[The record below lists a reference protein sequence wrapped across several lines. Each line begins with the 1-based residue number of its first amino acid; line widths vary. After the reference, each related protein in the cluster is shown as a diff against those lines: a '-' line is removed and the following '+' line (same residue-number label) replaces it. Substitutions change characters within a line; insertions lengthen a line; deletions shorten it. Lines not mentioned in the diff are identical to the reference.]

1 MLSSCCL
8 QSRIMIHDSKCDM
21 IGCSMFFFTSRTPLQ
36 TLVTITGNGAEMI
49 TRIMRLPWPLNPAW
63 SAANVLMCAQQPPV
77 VSMFPIFPLGSMH
90 LCFGCNPRDPN
101 GRSVVRKFPIL
112 TRNPLKSLY
121 ERLRP
126 RRPPYQGL
134 IHRNPWYN
142 RNSWTGVTKV
152 CKKTPPW

>member
-1 MLSSCCL
+1 
-8 QSRIMIHDSKCDM
+8 MIHDRKCDM
-21 IGCSMFFFTSRTPLQ
+21 IGCSMVFFHFSNSFANIGNDRRQWSWDDNKDYAFALTSKSGLICCKCFDVRPAT
-36 TLVTITGNGAEMI
+36 TGCI
-49 TRIMRLPWPLNPAW
+49 HFL
-63 SAANVLMCAQQPPV
+63 
-77 VSMFPIFPLGSMH
+77 IFSLGSMH

-101 GRSVVRKFPIL
+101 GRSVVKKFPIL